1 MNPDVWYSICQDD
14 VAGCFEYFADL
25 AESLDKRQNAPVSL
39 PMENFKCYLR
49 KEPIGVVGLIT
60 PWYFTFFSH
69 PALIFI
75 YDPSMVLNSTSNM
88 HILNEFT
95 TLHDFF
101 ELWKLKTFEILFLFS
116 CANIL
121 LSHKLYLAATLSV
134 SYYKSFDF
142 FPSQNVLSLT
152 KFIEKFSNI

>member
-1 MNPDVWYSICQDD
+1 
-14 VAGCFEYFADL
+14 
-25 AESLDKRQNAPVSL
+25 
-39 PMENFKCYLR
+39 MENFKCYLR

-88 HILNEFT
+88 HILKEFT

-101 ELWKLKTFEILFLFS
+101 EL
-116 CANIL
+116 
-121 LSHKLYLAATLSV
+121 
-134 SYYKSFDF
+134 
-142 FPSQNVLSLT
+142 
-152 KFIEKFSNI
+152 